1 MINKQY
7 EEDLRID
14 CGKGNTFIFCSET
27 LAKLGKDLIRELKN
41 RIQWNWI
48 TMKAIKEIYGEN
60 FFNELF
66 KDIEETEEW
75 TLFSDETQI
84 F

>member
-7 EEDLRID
+7 VESLRYNLD
-14 CGKGNTFIFCSET
+14 EGETFIFCSET

-41 RIQWNWI
+41 RIQWNWV
-48 TMKAIKEIYGEN
+48 TMKCIKKTYGEQ
-60 FFNELF
+60 FYDELF
-66 KDIEETEEW
+66 KGTEEGEW
-75 TLFSDETQI
+75 WSEGAENQI

>member
-7 EEDLRID
+7 EESIRID
-14 CGKGNTFIFCSET
+14 FGKGNTFIFCNET

-41 RIQWNWI
+41 EIDWSFI
-48 TMKAIKEIYGEN
+48 TMKCIKEVYGEQ
-60 FFNELF
+60 FYNELF
-66 KDIEETEEW
+66 KGTEEEEW
-75 TLFSDETQI
+75 WVLGNENQI